1 VSEEQVVVEVAEV
14 MRGLDLAQEA
24 VRRAAARG
32 LRECAEDLLTEAKRI
47 VPLDEG
53 TLMESGTVEP
63 ASGVR
68 EVGEGVEVTV
78 AFTSVYAAR
87 RHEETTARISRA
99 SEGRRAKYLETPAK
113 ERASRYGKHIAEKV
127 KGAGGE

>member
-1 VSEEQVVVEVAEV
+1 MTEERVVVEVAEV
-14 MRGLDLAQEA
+14 MKGLDLGQEA
-24 VRRAAARG
+24 VRRAGARG
-32 LRECAEDLLTEAKRI
+32 LRECAEDLLTEAKRL

-53 TLMESGTVEP
+53 TLMESGTVDP

-68 EVGEGVEVTV
+68 EVGDGMEVTV

-99 SEGRRAKYLETPAK
+99 SEGRRSKYLETPAK
-113 ERASRYGKHIAEKV
+113 ERAPRYGQHIAERV
-127 KGAGGE
+127 REGMG

>member
-1 VSEEQVVVEVAEV
+1 MTEERVVVEVAEV
-14 MRGLDLAQEA
+14 MKGLDLAQEA
-24 VRRAAARG
+24 VRRAGARG
-32 LRECAEDLLTEAKRI
+32 LRECAEDLLTEAKRL

-53 TLMESGTVEP
+53 TLMESGTVDP

-68 EVGEGVEVTV
+68 EVGDGMEVTV

-99 SEGRRAKYLETPAK
+99 SEGRRSKYLETPAK
-113 ERASRYGKHIAEKV
+113 ERAPRYGKHIAERV
-127 KGAGGE
+127 REGMR